1 MAGPA
6 AAVRPSPSRPV
17 AATAAAAAARGRGPG
32 QRRPAAA
39 AQAAGGGGQGS
50 AISFSVEMEVRDYEL
65 DQYNVVNNAV
75 YASYLQHCRHEFL
88 AARGVD
94 ADLIARSGAALAL
107 SSLNMEFRRP
117 LRSRDRFRAS
127 LALAKMTGARVS
139 GGDVVR
145 CTCRGLARPTD

>member
-1 MAGPA
+1 M
-6 AAVRPSPSRPV
+6 
-17 AATAAAAAARGRGPG
+17 
-32 QRRPAAA
+32 
-39 AQAAGGGGQGS
+39 
-50 AISFSVEMEVRDYEL
+50 
-65 DQYNVVNNAV
+65 NNAV

-117 LRSRDRFRAS
+117 LRYRDRFCAS

-139 GGDVVR
+139 GGR
-145 CTCRGLARPTD
+145 CIPVHLPGACTAAD